1 MSKNMNY
8 FIIGVICYFLLG
20 VNVKAENYTISDKR
34 NAVVETAEAYF
45 KKGSYYQY
53 DMYRENKF
61 SSPEEATNNNN
72 VYAVCSSFIDQIYYN
87 SFNLISI
94 PYLSNNFI
102 EYAKKYYKTS
112 INQYSEKLNN
122 EADGKYILKYYDSYT
137 EVKNKFTNVEQVIKD
152 WSNFLEPGDIII
164 VNYEFIDMGHTI
176 MVVDVD
182 KTNQK
187 ATIIEN
193 NGKVYDINNY
203 VDSYEKNGSIAKHD
217 LYKFFKEHYTNSENN
232 ALLFKQLA
240 IVRYITDDNKYLS
253 TGGNE
258 LNLGMSTASITRLKY
273 PKMNI
278 TKSSL
283 VTNKDGNKIGSMN
296 VFLGD
301 TITYTIS
308 IENNSNKDYDDLVV
322 YEYPDSVV
330 SVLDN
335 LNNYNNNE
343 LSWKIK
349 KIKAGETYTIK
360 YKVMV
365 PDDKTLNGKIIHS
378 TGKVENITNTNIYHY
393 VGKSLLSEDKAKLYE
408 VYKSNTNLSDL
419 DYINNIYKQI
429 GYDINLNNID
439 IADIIEY
446 KEDNSLLVKNT
457 KIKDSKA
464 SNMIFGNYYGLEIAS
479 NSDASKQKVN
489 AWLSWRNRQDDMT
502 AQIVNTKEVMVNYAN
517 RAKTINKNI
526 LEVGDIIILKSGDVQ
541 KSYIYINDSLLIRK
555 NQDVVETYEDED
567 LNVFLRDLVGKNY
580 VLLRPAL
587 SELKKGNE
595 IDDDKKDDVIIDD
608 NKKGDTII
616 DDNNKNTEDNI
627 ENPRTGVSISI
638 VAISVLLVG
647 GIALL
652 YYTKKKSIIKKI

>member
-1 MSKNMNY
+1 M
-8 FIIGVICYFLLG
+8 
-20 VNVKAENYTISDKR
+20 
-34 NAVVETAEAYF
+34 
-45 KKGSYYQY
+45 
-53 DMYRENKF
+53 
-61 SSPEEATNNNN
+61 
-72 VYAVCSSFIDQIYYN
+72 
-87 SFNLISI
+87 ISI

-102 EYAKKYYKTS
+102 EYAKKYYKTT
-112 INQYSEKLNN
+112 NNHYSEKLDN

-152 WSNFLEPGDIII
+152 WSNFLEPGDVII

-217 LYKFFKEHYTNSENN
+217 LYKFFKEHYINSENN

-360 YKVMV
+360 YKVML

-393 VGKSLLSEDKAKLYE
+393 VGKSLSSDDKAKLYE

-464 SNMIFGNYYGLEIAS
+464 TNMIFGNYYGLEIAS
-479 NSDASKQKVN
+479 NSDATKQKIN
-489 AWLSWRNRQDDMT
+489 AWISWRNRQDDMT

-555 NQDVVETYEDED
+555 NQNVIETYKDED
-567 LNVFLRDLVGKNY
+567 LNVFLRDIVGKNY

-587 SELKKGNE
+587 SELKKVDE

-608 NKKGDTII
+608 NKKDDTII
-616 DDNNKNTEDNI
+616 DDNKNTEDNI

>member
-1 MSKNMNY
+1 
-8 FIIGVICYFLLG
+8 
-20 VNVKAENYTISDKR
+20 
-34 NAVVETAEAYF
+34 
-45 KKGSYYQY
+45 
-53 DMYRENKF
+53 
-61 SSPEEATNNNN
+61 
-72 VYAVCSSFIDQIYYN
+72 
-87 SFNLISI
+87 
-94 PYLSNNFI
+94 
-102 EYAKKYYKTS
+102 
-112 INQYSEKLNN
+112 
-122 EADGKYILKYYDSYT
+122 
-137 EVKNKFTNVEQVIKD
+137 
-152 WSNFLEPGDIII
+152 
-164 VNYEFIDMGHTI
+164 
-176 MVVDVD
+176 
-182 KTNQK
+182 
-187 ATIIEN
+187 
-193 NGKVYDINNY
+193 
-203 VDSYEKNGSIAKHD
+203 
-217 LYKFFKEHYTNSENN
+217 
-232 ALLFKQLA
+232 
-240 IVRYITDDNKYLS
+240 
-253 TGGNE
+253 
-258 LNLGMSTASITRLKY
+258 
-273 PKMNI
+273 
-278 TKSSL
+278 
-283 VTNKDGNKIGSMN
+283 MN

-308 IENNSNKDYDDLVV
+308 IQNNSNQDYEDLVI

-330 SVLDN
+330 TVLDN

-349 KIKAGETYTIK
+349 KIKAGEKYTIK

-464 SNMIFGNYYGLEIAS
+464 SNMIFGNYYGLEVAS

-555 NQDVVETYEDED
+555 NQDVIETYEDED

-608 NKKGDTII
+608 NKKDDTII

-638 VAISVLLVG
+638 VAILVLLVG

>member
-1 MSKNMNY
+1 M
-8 FIIGVICYFLLG
+8 
-20 VNVKAENYTISDKR
+20 EN
-34 NAVVETAEAYF
+34 
-45 KKGSYYQY
+45 
-53 DMYRENKF
+53 
-61 SSPEEATNNNN
+61 
-72 VYAVCSSFIDQIYYN
+72 
-87 SFNLISI
+87 
-94 PYLSNNFI
+94 
-102 EYAKKYYKTS
+102 
-112 INQYSEKLNN
+112 
-122 EADGKYILKYYDSYT
+122 
-137 EVKNKFTNVEQVIKD
+137 
-152 WSNFLEPGDIII
+152 
-164 VNYEFIDMGHTI
+164 
-176 MVVDVD
+176 
-182 KTNQK
+182 
-187 ATIIEN
+187 
-193 NGKVYDINNY
+193 
-203 VDSYEKNGSIAKHD
+203 
-217 LYKFFKEHYTNSENN
+217 
-232 ALLFKQLA
+232 
-240 IVRYITDDNKYLS
+240 
-253 TGGNE
+253 
-258 LNLGMSTASITRLKY
+258 
-273 PKMNI
+273 
-278 TKSSL
+278 
-283 VTNKDGNKIGSMN
+283 
-296 VFLGD
+296 
-301 TITYTIS
+301 
-308 IENNSNKDYDDLVV
+308 
-322 YEYPDSVV
+322 
-330 SVLDN
+330 
-335 LNNYNNNE
+335 
-343 LSWKIK
+343 K
-349 KIKAGETYTIK
+349 KIKAGEKYTIK

-464 SNMIFGNYYGLEIAS
+464 SNMIFGNYYGLEVAS

-555 NQDVVETYEDED
+555 NQDVIETYEDED

-608 NKKGDTII
+608 NKKDDTII
-616 DDNNKNTEDNI
+616 DDNKNTEDNI